1 MFFFLRQW
9 IFFVIPL
16 SRAGRMAARIMCQPF
31 GLLPTRPTSEVGEAV
46 FSARVSR
53 FLSSF
58 IEPPFRSLVCPGAL
72 PVSAPIPPD
81 LSGCEPLPVRYSPG
95 HSAMRFIRLTHNY
108 SGPRV
113 GCQRNFDSNKGTKIF
128 FSWRR
133 KQPTFSGITGENQ
146 NLEYSVVLIYIMEP
160 AYVQGKDLPIR
171 WNLFAQ

>member
-1 MFFFLRQW
+1 MFFFLRQG

-16 SRAGRMAARIMCQPF
+16 SRAGRIAARMMCQPF
-31 GLLPTRPTSEVGEAV
+31 GHLPTRPTSEVGEAA

-72 PVSAPIPPD
+72 PVSAPLPPV
-81 LSGCEPLPVRYSPG
+81 LSGCEPPPVRYSPG
-95 HSAMRFIRLTHNY
+95 RSAFRFIRLTHNY

-113 GCQRNFDSNKGTKIF
+113 GCQRFFDANKGPKIF

-133 KQPTFSGITGENQ
+133 KQLTFSRITGENQ
-146 NLEYSVVLIYIMEP
+146 NQEFGVVLIYIMEP
-160 AYVQGKDLPIR
+160 TYVQGKDLPIR